1 MKIHQAH
8 PAIKL
13 VLAVAF
19 CLAAIGQ
26 APIEKLNPI
35 QTPILLVSVVI
46 LFVSILA
53 TLKNFKQSFVPHSV
67 IAIALV
73 FLGGWAVSHLGSL
86 RFASATGVFLIWLGI
101 CYSVIA
107 VGIYLREWLA
117 IVK

>member
-8 PAIKL
+8 PIIKL
-13 VLAVAF
+13 VLSVAF

-26 APIEKLNPI
+26 APIERLKPI
-35 QTPILLVSVVI
+35 QTPILFVSVAI
-46 LFVSILA
+46 LFVSMLA

-73 FLGGWAVSHLGSL
+73 FLGGWAVSHLGTL
-86 RFASATGVFLIWLGI
+86 RFASEMGVFLTWLGI

-107 VGIYLREWLA
+107 VGIYLREYLA